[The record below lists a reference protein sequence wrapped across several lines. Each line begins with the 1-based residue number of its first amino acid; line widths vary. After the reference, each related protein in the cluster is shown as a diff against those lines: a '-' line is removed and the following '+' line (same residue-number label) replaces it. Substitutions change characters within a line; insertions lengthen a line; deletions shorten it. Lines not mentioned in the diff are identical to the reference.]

1 MYIYRVED
9 RIGNGYIGRDSVLR
23 GRTGRRARAGGPGA
37 GWAEWK
43 PCAESWVPGG
53 IQSSAGGPG
62 GGRTLNFET
71 KSLRPRV
78 RVSLNPS
85 VVTCSNVISFPNT
98 LVIVWSLKSQSLW
111 SLCVCGCEGCRVHGV
126 NTASWNQELEA
137 GALAVKSGNKYIYF
151 TTPCL
156 LQYLQ
161 VFSRSRRSRWVFSMS
176 SPGLSWE
183 L

>member
-1 MYIYRVED
+1 MSATSATNVALFVALQARKCD
-9 RIGNGYIGRDSVLR
+9 PHTFDSILLR
-23 GRTGRRARAGGPGA
+23 HLLLILWRPD
-37 GWAEWK
+37 
-43 PCAESWVPGG
+43 G

-137 GALAVKSGNKYIYF
+137 GALAELGNKYIYF

-161 VFSRSRRSRWVFSMS
+161 VFSRSRRSRRVFSRSRRSRRVFSIS